1 MEKIK
6 YHSTGPKD
14 RRIVLTLD
22 TVRHAFWEG
31 ATIEEV
37 VEVGMEAMITDRRSI
52 VLKMADSGVIGG
64 QLGLNISNSKKSGV
78 LVTINSRALMNAID
92 SLGLTEIKLSENTI
106 ELV

>member
-22 TVRHAFWEG
+22 TVRHAFWED
-31 ATIEEV
+31 ATIEEI
-37 VEVGMEAMITDRRSI
+37 VGIGVEAMITDRGSI
-52 VLKMADSGVIGG
+52 VLKKADSGIIGG
-64 QLGLNISNSKKSGV
+64 KLGLIMSSSKKSGV
-78 LVTINSRALMNAID
+78 LVSIHSRALMNAID
-92 SLGLTEIKLSENTI
+92 SLGLTEIKSSENTI